1 MNSGNILSFILNG
14 SILKEIEVALLD
26 AFPNPV
32 KLKRMLFYNDFNLNE
47 FALGDDYTEI
57 VFKVVQHFYSI
68 NSLAELIDKAR
79 EENDGNPKLQEVA
92 NKINAFTSLIK
103 ILIPLE
109 KDCINQMKQAY
120 FACYPENYDQ
130 DLEHPTETLKQ
141 ILANLNDL
149 PQGNAPESP
158 IVQFVARFSQAEI
171 PEDAANNL
179 QKWGKQNANNFL
191 ALLTQI
197 QNDRVSI
204 KEQQKLPTYLII
216 LLDTSKQHRNQ
227 RYFVSAWFIP
237 DGRKDKFDFRTGKGY
252 KFLEIQEQEEDTFKL
267 KEIPS
272 VVEEFI
278 KQINHKYM
286 TDYSDSPII
295 MFFLPFKLLNEPIDS
310 WRIGKFPLGSL
321 YDVVIRS
328 CGRLKNYGFRGVWID
343 KWQIIQQ
350 KSSNTF
356 ISHDCQKLF
365 SELKKIDTIGFKSVL
380 PPEQKIIEY
389 LDNTATPV
397 AIWLRN
403 GHKNINS
410 QAELDAL
417 LECAIARLPQIVT
430 QKRAETLDIVDR
442 EIHIGHHLALLWED
456 PYLLPTQIEYTTP

>member
-1 MNSGNILSFILNG
+1 MNPGNILS
-14 SILKEIEVALLD
+14 SILDGYILEEIEAALLD
-26 AFPNPV
+26 AFPDSGKLERMLLYKFSV
-32 KLKRMLFYNDFNLNE
+32 KLDE
-47 FALGDDYTEI
+47 IALGDNYTEI
-57 VFKVVQHFYSI
+57 VFNVVKDFKSR
-68 NSLAELIDKAR
+68 NKLAELIDKAR
-79 EENDGNPKLQEVA
+79 QENDGNPKLQEVA
-92 NKINAFTSLIK
+92 KKINAFTSLIK

-109 KDCINQMKQAY
+109 KNCINQMKQAY

-130 DLEHPTETLKQ
+130 DLEHPTDTLKQ

-158 IVQFVARFSQAEI
+158 IVQFVARFLQAEI

-204 KEQQKLPTYLII
+204 KEQEKLPTYLII

-252 KFLEIQEQEEDTFKL
+252 KCLEIQEQEEDTFKL

-272 VVEEFI
+272 VVEEFF
-278 KQINHKYM
+278 KQINTKYM
-286 TDYSDSPII
+286 TDYSDLPII
-295 MFFLPFKLLNEPIDS
+295 MFFLPFKLLNEPVDS

-343 KWQIIQQ
+343 KWQSLQQ
-350 KSSNTF
+350 NTNTF

-365 SELKKIDTIGFKSVL
+365 SELKKIDTIGLKSVL
-380 PPEQKIIEY
+380 PLDEKIIEY

-397 AIWLRN
+397 AIWLRD
-403 GHKNINS
+403 GYKNINS
-410 QAELDAL
+410 EAELDVL
-417 LECAIARLPQIVT
+417 LESVIARLPETVT
-430 QKRAETLDIVDR
+430 QKRAEAVDIK
-442 EIHIGHHLALLWED
+442 EIHIGHHLSLLWED
-456 PYLLPTQIEYTTP
+456 PFLLPTQIQYTTP